1 VSAPG
6 QLNLDGGEQ
15 VDPRVERA
23 AKAIWWRDAKKTWWM
38 REDAEAHAKDIWP
51 RVRSEY
57 MATALVAIT
66 AADKA

>member
-1 VSAPG
+1 VTAPG
-6 QLNLDGGEQ
+6 QLDLDGGEQ

-23 AKAIWWRDAKKTWWM
+23 AKALWLRDARKTFG
-38 REDAEAHAKDIWP
+38 RQDALELAKAHWP
-51 RVRSEY
+51 RVRGEY